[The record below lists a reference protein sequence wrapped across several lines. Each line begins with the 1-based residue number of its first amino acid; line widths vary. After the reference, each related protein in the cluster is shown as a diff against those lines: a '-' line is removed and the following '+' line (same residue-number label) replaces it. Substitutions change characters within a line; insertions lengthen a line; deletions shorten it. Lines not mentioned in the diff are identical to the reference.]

1 MWLATLRNLPYFSI
15 ADTAFKYGAAR
26 QGDGEICGLAICPGG
41 DTRCRYGEHECQFRQ
56 ELMFMFFIL
65 ANEEGANSPVDYLP
79 LRSGLVSTAR
89 EEMIWVRTAPISFLV
104 NRLVPT
110 S

>member
-1 MWLATLRNLPYFSI
+1 
-15 ADTAFKYGAAR
+15 
-26 QGDGEICGLAICPGG
+26 
-41 DTRCRYGEHECQFRQ
+41 
-56 ELMFMFFIL
+56 MFMFFIL

-104 NRLVPT
+104 NRLALASNLSFRSHGIILMPYEF
-110 S
+110 SGGSKMMPY